1 MKNLKKKNLIIKA
14 ENSRIVLKSKL
25 LRKIWR
31 KIQIMTFIM
40 KVLGWKVYILAS
52 TANLSLETIS
62 VQRSYKKALQ
72 NAS

>member
-40 KVLGWKVYILAS
+40 KVLSWKDYIPAF
-52 TANLSLETIS
+52 TATLS
-62 VQRSYKKALQ
+62 
-72 NAS
+72 